1 MMETT
6 PKWTPQR
13 FVQLLVLLLL
23 AAWTIWP
30 LAYMLSTS
38 LKSTAEVTLNVG
50 GLLPVHPTMGNYT
63 RIFSDNQDPIGRWFL
78 NSAVAVVCGTFLTL
92 LCASLAA
99 YSLSR
104 LQWPGRDLVFYLI
117 LASTLIPGI
126 TFIIPV
132 FAEFANANLLN
143 TYWPIILVY
152 PAGAFGVFLLRQFYL
167 SIPRELEEAAVIDGA
182 GKFRRWLMIIL
193 PMTRTPL
200 MTLGILSAV
209 GIYNDFLWPLI
220 AMQTKDMYTITI
232 GISIVTAGAYVNDY
246 GPLMAFSTV
255 AAIPTIVLFIILQ
268 RHFVASAAL
277 SGVKG

>member
-1 MMETT
+1 MEQEAR
-6 PKWTPQR
+6 WTWQR
-13 FVQLLVLLLL
+13 YLQLAVLLLL
-23 AAWTIWP
+23 AAWVLAP
-30 LAYMLSTS
+30 LVYMLSTS
-38 LKSTAEVTLNVG
+38 LKTEAQIGRDVTGWVPSPLTWN
-50 GLLPVHPTMGNYT
+50 NYS
-63 RIFSDNQDPIGRWFL
+63 RIFNDSQDPIGRWFF
-78 NSAVAVVCGTFLTL
+78 NSGVAVVGGTFLTL

-99 YSLSR
+99 YGLSR
-104 LQWPGRDLVFYLI
+104 LEWPGRDWVFYAI

-132 FAEFANANLLN
+132 FAEFAKANLLN

-182 GKFRRWLMIIL
+182 GKFRRWFQIIL
-193 PMTRTPL
+193 PLTRTPL
-200 MTLGILSAV
+200 ITLSILTFV

-232 GISIVTAGAYVNDY
+232 GISIVTSGAYVNDY

-255 AAIPTIVLFIILQ
+255 AALPTIILFILLQ
-268 RHFVASAAL
+268 RYFVASAAL

>member
-1 MMETT
+1 MDNAER
-6 PKWTPQR
+6 WTLQR
-13 FVQLLVLLLL
+13 FVQLAVLVVL
-23 AAWTIWP
+23 AAWTLWP
-30 LAYMLSTS
+30 LAYMVSTS
-38 LKSTAEVTLNVG
+38 LKSTAEVTLNVA
-50 GLLPVHPTMGNYT
+50 GLIPQHPTLENYKQ
-63 RIFSDNQDPIGRWFL
+63 IFNDNQDPIGRWFL
-78 NSAVAVVCGTFLTL
+78 NSLIAVGAGGFLTL

-99 YSLSR
+99 YGLSR
-104 LQWPGRDLVFYLI
+104 LQWPGRDMFFYLI

-126 TFIIPV
+126 TFIIPI
-132 FAEFANANLLN
+132 FSEFANAGLLN

-182 GKFRRWLMIIL
+182 GKFRRWFQIVL

-200 MTLGILSAV
+200 MTLGILTGV

-220 AMQTKDMYTITI
+220 AMQTKDMYTITV
-232 GISIVTAGAYVNDY
+232 GISIVTSGAYVNNY
-246 GPLMAFSTV
+246 GPLMAFSAI
-255 AAIPTIVLFIILQ
+255 AAVPTIILFILLQ

>member
-1 MMETT
+1 MDNAER
-6 PKWTPQR
+6 WTIQR
-13 FVQLLVLLLL
+13 FLQLGALIVL
-23 AAWTIWP
+23 AVWTLWP
-30 LAYMLSTS
+30 LAYMVSTS
-38 LKSTAEVTLNVG
+38 LKSTAEVTLNVA
-50 GLLPVHPTMGNYT
+50 GLIPQHPTLGNYT
-63 RIFSDNQDPIGRWFL
+63 QIFNDNQDPIGHWFF
-78 NSAVAVVCGTFLTL
+78 NSAVAVCGGGFLTL

-99 YSLSR
+99 YGLSR
-104 LQWPGRDLVFYLI
+104 LEWPGRDLFFYLI

-132 FAEFANANLLN
+132 FSEFANAGLLN

-182 GKFRRWLMIIL
+182 GKFRRWFQIVL
-193 PMTRTPL
+193 PMTWTPL
-200 MTLGILSAV
+200 MTLGILTGV

-220 AMQTKDMYTITI
+220 AMQTKDMYTITV
-232 GISIVTAGAYVNDY
+232 GISIVTSGAYVNNY
-246 GPLMAFSTV
+246 GPLMAFSAV
-255 AAIPTIVLFIILQ
+255 AAVPTIVLFILLQ

>member
-1 MMETT
+1 METHQR
-6 PKWTPQR
+6 WTPTR
-13 FVQLLVLLLL
+13 YLQLLILLAL
-23 AAWTIWP
+23 AAWVLWP
-30 LAYMLSTS
+30 LAYMISTS
-38 LKSTAEVTLNVG
+38 LKSTAEVTLNVA
-50 GLLPVHPTMGNYT
+50 GLIPQHPTFSNYT
-63 RIFSDNQDPIGRWFL
+63 QIFKDTQDPIGRWFL
-78 NSAVAVVCGTFLTL
+78 NSAVAVLGGTFLTL

-99 YSLSR
+99 YGLSR
-104 LQWPGRDLVFYLI
+104 LEWPGRDAVFYAI

-126 TFIIPV
+126 TFIIPL
-132 FAEFANANLLN
+132 FGEFANANLLN

-182 GKFRRWLMIIL
+182 GKFRRWFSVIL

-200 MTLGILSAV
+200 MTLSILTAV

-220 AMQTKDMYTITI
+220 AMQTKEMYTITI
-232 GISIVTAGAYVNDY
+232 GISIVTSGAYVNNY

-255 AAIPTIVLFIILQ
+255 AAVPTVILFVLLQ